1 MTKIKELKDSIK
13 PTNFRKKKKRFFFVP
28 KESNQYRLG

>member
-13 PTNFRKKKKRFFFVP
+13 PTNFRKQKKAFLFCTKRIELV
-28 KESNQYRLG
+28 